1 MEVMQMKKM
10 WCRVGVSIN
19 ITDRN
24 YDKFVKAYKEDKAQA
39 YEMLKLL
46 LASGYAGLD
55 GETYFP
61 DNVDDNINMEFN
73 F

>member
-1 MEVMQMKKM
+1 MKKL

-19 ITDRN
+19 ISDRN
-24 YDKFVKAYKEDKAQA
+24 YDKFVKAYKEDKTEA
-39 YEMLKLL
+39 YKMLKLL
-46 LASGYAGLD
+46 LASGYVSLD

-61 DNVDDNINMEFN
+61 DNVDDNIDMEFN